1 MLVESAVA
9 RTHRAELDAGHPH
22 LPERLDALFPL
33 FGTAPRRREP
43 TFNRHRG
50 RITSLLL
57 DQTAERIHRHAAVVV
72 RRNVSEPAIGDLR
85 DAPRHGL
92 DDRALLS
99 IPATA
104 EPDRDRPLYRQRIQA
119 RAIDAVPATCE
130 VHDLLCPQRTQNGD
144 LLLDALAAVREAH
157 AK

>member
-1 MLVESAVA
+1 MLVERAVA

-22 LPERLDALFPL
+22 LPERLDAPFPL
-33 FGTAPRRREP
+33 FWTAPRRREP

-50 RITSLLL
+50 RITSFLL
-57 DQTAERIHRHAAVVV
+57 DQTPERIHRHPAVLV

-99 IPATA
+99 VPATA
-104 EPDRDRPLYRQRIQA
+104 HPERDRTLHRQWIDP
-119 RAIDAVPATCE
+119 RALE
-130 VHDLLCPQRTQNGD
+130 
-144 LLLDALAAVREAH
+144 
-157 AK
+157 